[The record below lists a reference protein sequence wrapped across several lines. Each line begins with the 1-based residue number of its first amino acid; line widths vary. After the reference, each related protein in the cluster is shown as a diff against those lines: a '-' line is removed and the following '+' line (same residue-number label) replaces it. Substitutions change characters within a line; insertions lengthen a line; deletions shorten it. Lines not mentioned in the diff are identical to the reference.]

1 MRRRMVWLAFMA
13 TLSIA
18 APWLGSVI
26 YPWPYLRSFEAAA
39 RRQHVSPYLLAAVAR
54 VESRFDPLAVS
65 DKGAI
70 GVMQVEPATGS
81 YLGHWPVPAAD
92 AHLRQPAQSVAIG
105 AHYLRLLVN
114 EFGSTTVALA
124 AYNGGDTTV
133 RAWIAAGVWREG
145 RPLSEIPYPE
155 TRLFVERVLRDTA
168 AYTYLY
174 PSIDVGQN

>member
-26 YPWPYLRSFEAAA
+26 YPWPYLGSFVSAA
-39 RRQHVSPYLLAAVAR
+39 RAQHISPYLLAAVAR

-81 YLGHWPVPAAD
+81 YVGHFSVPD
-92 AHLRQPAQSVAIG
+92 LRQPAQSVAIG
-105 AHYLRLLVN
+105 ARYLRLLEN
-114 EFGSTTVALA
+114 EFGSTEVALA
-124 AYNGGDTTV
+124 AYNGGDATV
-133 RAWIAAGVWREG
+133 RAWIQAGVWQKG
-145 RPLSEIPYPE
+145 RPLSDIPYPE
-155 TRLFVERVLRDTA
+155 TRFFVEKVVRDWA
-168 AYTYLY
+168 AYSYLY